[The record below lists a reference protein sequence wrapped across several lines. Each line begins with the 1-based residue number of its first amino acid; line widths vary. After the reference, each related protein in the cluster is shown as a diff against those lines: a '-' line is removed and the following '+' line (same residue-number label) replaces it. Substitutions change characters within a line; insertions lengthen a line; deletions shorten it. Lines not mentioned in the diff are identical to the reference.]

1 MDPLILGSIQ
11 EREREGPP
19 QAELQ
24 VWALGRLE
32 PRGRGMGM
40 AGGFQLSSPCGARS
54 SGGGG
59 RGREELMEAEDQME
73 SF

>member
-1 MDPLILGSIQ
+1 MDPLVLGSTQ
-11 EREREGPP
+11 GSGRDRLP
-19 QAELQ
+19 QAELR